1 LVQAQIR
8 KANLPCGTFPKSAND
23 YPFWQQPDT
32 SQWHQRGEA
41 MLGEIA
47 RDQGY

>member
-1 LVQAQIR
+1 MTPHIGANTSPDSAFEVLLANIR
-8 KANLPCGTFPKSAND
+8 R
-23 YPFWQQPDT
+23 
-32 SQWHQRGEA
+32 HQRGEA